1 MGPRGTVDQKDRA
14 SPQSQLRLGG
24 GVSANLRHH
33 ACRARKY
40 QKRAAKLAETA
51 QHIRDAADRRNLLD
65 LAVIYRRAADQAL
78 PKQPPK

>member
-1 MGPRGTVDQKDRA
+1 
-14 SPQSQLRLGG
+14 
-24 GVSANLRHH
+24 LRHH

-65 LAVIYRRAADQAL
+65 LAVIYRRAADQAV